1 MVSLLIPIHGIFAFV
16 AAAWTPQRWHD
27 EVELRRGSWPC
38 QAPPP
43 KVVEKAGFGSNGAM
57 FALDD
62 GSGCVVHGFLYKDT
76 KTLARVEREVRVGLG
91 GFRIRR

>member
-1 MVSLLIPIHGIFAFV
+1 
-16 AAAWTPQRWHD
+16 
-27 EVELRRGSWPC
+27 
-38 QAPPP
+38 
-43 KVVEKAGFGSNGAM
+43 VEKAGFGSNGAM